1 MKIRTIIYRTSN
13 ESLAAVALRVI
24 DTIEK
29 SISAEAKQSLLFSRL
44 MEVNNRYQSS
54 VEPNG
59 SKKTAEAI
67 EAKFKERERLYTEF
81 YDLTYGLQRSRVALQ
96 KEAAQKV
103 FPVLNMYGKSFK
115 QERIADQTVRYI
127 RIIET
132 LKGADY
138 TAAIAALNATELF
151 AELSEAQTM
160 YEDLYLGRGNR
171 LSLKVPTVEMRKEM
185 NNALKDMVDEIEI
198 NEKKYPSEANTA
210 LKINI
215 EQRFIEVYIPASV
228 GKKDRQPSET
238 ETTKPSETLVS

>member
-171 LSLKVPTVEMRKEM
+171 LSLKVPTVEMRK
-185 NNALKDMVDEIEI
+185 DMVDEIEI

-215 EQRFIEVYIPASV
+215 EQRFNEVYIPASV

>member
-81 YDLTYGLQRSRVALQ
+81 YDLTYKPS
-96 KEAAQKV
+96 
-103 FPVLNMYGKSFK
+103 
-115 QERIADQTVRYI
+115 
-127 RIIET
+127 
-132 LKGADY
+132 
-138 TAAIAALNATELF
+138 
-151 AELSEAQTM
+151 
-160 YEDLYLGRGNR
+160 GRG
-171 LSLKVPTVEMRKEM
+171 
-185 NNALKDMVDEIEI
+185 
-198 NEKKYPSEANTA
+198 
-210 LKINI
+210 
-215 EQRFIEVYIPASV
+215 
-228 GKKDRQPSET
+228 
-238 ETTKPSETLVS
+238 